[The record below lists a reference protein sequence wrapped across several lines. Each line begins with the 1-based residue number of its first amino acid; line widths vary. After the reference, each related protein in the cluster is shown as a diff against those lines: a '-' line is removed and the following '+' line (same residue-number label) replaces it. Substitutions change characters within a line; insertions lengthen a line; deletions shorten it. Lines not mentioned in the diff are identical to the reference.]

1 MIIKNTYLSI
11 RYLTG
16 IVFILLATSCIKE
29 QSLET
34 GTPPQPIDSLPASE
48 NCRLVRLV
56 QGTDTVL
63 TLHYD
68 VQGRL
73 FKLTDHDVP
82 SNFTDSFMAD
92 FDGLDR
98 VVHVRW
104 DSPFPL
110 DVYHKYYPDGKMAEM
125 KILDAFSPADSTVF
139 KYTYS
144 PAQSMFRKD
153 TYSYSSFGPGGLF
166 EYAIF
171 SYNSKGNITDKQ
183 TYGADDR
190 LRETI
195 FYTYLDQPN
204 SFKSLAYFSDPFN
217 VFDMRNAIDVEACWN
232 TNDIDSV
239 TFVAADAIGTVIKRK
254 KLNYEKDSKGRVI
267 KVISETYYNSPG
279 DGPSFNYRFF
289 YECF

>member
-1 MIIKNTYLSI
+1 M
-11 RYLTG
+11 RYITG
-16 IVFILLATSCIKE
+16 IIFVLLAFSCIKE
-29 QSLET
+29 HSLET
-34 GTPPQPIDSLPASE
+34 GTSPDPTDSLPTTE

-56 QGTDTVL
+56 QGIDTVL
-63 TLHYD
+63 TLNYD
-68 VQGRL
+68 TQGRV

-82 SNFTDSFMAD
+82 SNFTDSLLAT
-92 FDGLDR
+92 FDPMDR

-110 DVYHKYYPDGKMAEM
+110 DVYHKYYPDGKLAEM
-125 KILDAFSPADSTVF
+125 KIVDAFSPADSTVF

-153 TYSYSSFGPGGLF
+153 TYAYSSLGTGGLF
-166 EYAIF
+166 EFAIF
-171 SYNSKGNITDKQ
+171 SYNDKGNIIDKQ
-183 TYGADDR
+183 TYDADDR
-190 LRETI
+190 NTGTI

-232 TNDIDSV
+232 TNDMDSV
-239 TFVAADAIGTVIKRK
+239 TFVAPDGLGTVIKRK

-267 KVISETYYNSPG
+267 KVKSETYYNNPG
-279 DGPSFNYRFF
+279 DGPSYNYRFF
-289 YECF
+289 YECN